1 MYYEVVGVRY
11 GQRVSLM
18 VYNLAPSF
26 VLTYQ
31 PGKWVKP
38 RIGKVFILDDRE
50 EAQGYLNTLAPYP
63 REVWE
68 CEAENV
74 CSVENIPMPTSAAR
88 VMAHF
93 WQSGYIHAHP
103 VVTGDIMVADRIK
116 LARRIA

>member
-1 MYYEVVGVRY
+1 MYYKVVSVRY

-31 PGKWVKP
+31 PGQWVEP

-50 EAQGYLNTLAPYP
+50 EAKAYLDSLASYP
-63 REVWE
+63 REAWE

-74 CSVENIPMPTSAAR
+74 CSVENIPMPSGAAH
-88 VMAHF
+88 VIAHF

-103 VVTGDIMVADRIK
+103 VVTGAILVADRIK
-116 LARRIA
+116 LTRRIA